1 MMAELIKMMDTSLLS
16 LEISGLVHKYADV
29 RFDHLVNLLV
39 MRGDITVGNAKQV
52 ISSSSS
58 SSYSSAAFMIEDGRT
73 VRNTGAFVR
82 VLASSVGVQTYAP
95 HY

>member
-52 ISSSSS
+52 SSSSS

>member
-39 MRGDITVGNAKQV
+39 MRVDITVGNANQV
-52 ISSSSS
+52 SSSSS

>member
-1 MMAELIKMMDTSLLS
+1 MAELIKMMDTSLLS

-58 SSYSSAAFMIEDGRT
+58 SYSSAAFMIEDGRT